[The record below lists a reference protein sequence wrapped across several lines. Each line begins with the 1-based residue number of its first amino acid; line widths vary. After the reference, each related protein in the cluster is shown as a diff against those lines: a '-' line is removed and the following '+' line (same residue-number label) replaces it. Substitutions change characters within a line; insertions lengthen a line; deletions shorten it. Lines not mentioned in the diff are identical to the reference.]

1 MSGLFTY
8 FWAKIRLMKIAN
20 DKIKHFTACAVVSFT
35 ASAIEFNAEYHN
47 AWIAGF
53 IAGMAIGVG
62 KEYGDKC
69 AIGNKWDWSDIGADA
84 LGSIVG
90 ATLGSLF
97 TLLKH

>member
-1 MSGLFTY
+1 
-8 FWAKIRLMKIAN
+8 MKIAK
-20 DKIKHFTACAVVSFT
+20 DKIKHFAACAIVAFT
-35 ASAIEFNAEYHN
+35 ASATESACGAKYHH
-47 AWIAGF
+47 AWIAGV

-69 AIGNKWDWSDIGADA
+69 SPNNHWDWADIGADA

-97 TLLKH
+97 SLAN